1 MTTTPDGASPQTR
14 RGAAAADPARLDPR
28 TRRRRALTL
37 LGMTLVA
44 PGSAQLVGG
53 NRRIGRIGL
62 RIWLVSLAVLA
73 VLALVWL
80 IRRSVVIGLF
90 TRPWILLPVA
100 LAMFA
105 GAVLWAYLFY
115 DTWRMARPRLEP
127 ENTRRGV
134 AALTAVLV
142 LVTSG
147 SLAWGGVNVLAG
159 RSAVMDVFGGNTSVD
174 PTDGRYN
181 VLLLGGDSGASRVG
195 TRPDTIMLAS
205 IDVDTGKTVM
215 FGFARETEN
224 INFRDGSLMKRLMP
238 DGWNCGDQCLLN
250 GLYTWAVEHRS
261 EFPTDVKDP
270 GAYATKEAVEALSGL
285 DVHYYALV
293 DLRGFQRLID
303 AVGGIN
309 LDVKKRTPIGGGT
322 SRIKD
327 HIEPGVQHLDGYHAL
342 WYARSRAGSS
352 NPERMAR
359 QRCVLTA
366 LVQQINPQTMIF
378 KFKDVA
384 AVSGSVVQT
393 DVPESDLGVF
403 ADLALKI
410 REQKIKSVNFVPPV
424 INPWAYDP
432 QVILDKVSN
441 TIEASE
447 RDDEPGSQVARPRS
461 SSTATSSG
469 SSESSG
475 SGSSGSGSSGRTP
488 SSSGAGDATAD
499 DLGSVCA
506 PA

>member
-1 MTTTPDGASPQTR
+1 MTTTPDGASPETR

-28 TRRRRALTL
+28 MRRRRAFTL

-73 VLALVWL
+73 LLVVVWL
-80 IRRSVVIGLF
+80 IRRSVVIGLL
-90 TRPWILLPVA
+90 TRPWVLLPLAV
-100 LAMFA
+100 AMFA
-105 GAVLWAYLFY
+105 GSMLWAYLFY

-127 ENTRRGV
+127 EGTRRGV

-142 LVTSG
+142 LLTSG

-181 VLLLGGDSGASRVG
+181 VLLLGGDSGASRIG

-205 IDVDTGKTVM
+205 VDVDTGKTVM
-215 FGFARETEN
+215 FGFSRDTEN

-238 DGWNCGDQCLLN
+238 DGWNCGDDCLLN
-250 GLYTWAVEHRS
+250 GLYTWAAERRS
-261 EFPTDVKDP
+261 EFPADIKDP
-270 GAYATKEAVEALSGL
+270 GAYATKEAIEALSGL

-322 SRIKD
+322 SRIKG

-352 NPERMAR
+352 NYERMAR

-410 REQKIKSVNFVPPV
+410 RGQKIKSVNFVPPV

-432 QVILDKVSN
+432 QVILDKVSS

-447 RDDEPGSQVARPRS
+447 HDDEPGRQVARPRGN
-461 SSTATSSG
+461 ASSG
-469 SSESSG
+469 PSESSG
-475 SGSSGSGSSGRTP
+475 SGSSGSGPSARTP
-488 SSSGAGDATAD
+488 SAPSSGAGDATAD
-499 DLGSVCA
+499 DLGSICA